1 MEVLYVTKTSILSD
15 GGGGEK
21 RARKVTEG
29 LANRGNDVTLLCGKT
44 DRKLEKWSEI
54 GGCDVRHV
62 SCIPSFLFR
71 FPRLSFY
78 ATRYLFA
85 IASLPIITWLLIR
98 DDFDVVVENMTP
110 YPSLSVISAKL
121 TGTSI
126 VAVQHEFYDR
136 SCYQTYDPATAT
148 IQLAV
153 QNILRVLTYD
163 RVIVPTTHVARQLA
177 AYGVED
183 SRLVVIP
190 NGVEAEEYQMSNID
204 KDQMMLIT
212 VGRLSKRKGQATI
225 LRAFQTIHEQKPET
239 HLHLLGDGPARTEL
253 HNLASDLEIT
263 GAVTFHGYV
272 DERQKIEML
281 NRAGLFVFASRQE
294 GFGLVL
300 LEAMSAGLGIVT
312 TKLPVYEDF
321 FEDGLNGR
329 LLRSREASIFAENVV
344 ELLNNREYLS
354 EIEMTNRQKAKE
366 FSWTTTVSN
375 TESTLEQCVDC

>member
-1 MEVLYVTKTSILSD
+1 MEVLYVTKTSILSG

-29 LANRGNDVTLLCGKT
+29 LADRGNNVTLLCGKT
-44 DRKLEKWSEI
+44 DPELEKWSET

-62 SCIPSFLFR
+62 SCMPSFLFR
-71 FPRLSFY
+71 FPKLSFY

-85 IASLPIITWLLIR
+85 IMSLPLLTWLLIR
-98 DDFDVVVENMTP
+98 GDFDVVVENMTP
-110 YPSLSVISAKL
+110 YPSLSVIPAKL

-126 VAVQHEFYDR
+126 VAVQHEFYDW
-136 SCYQTYDPATAT
+136 SCYRTYDPATAT

-153 QNILRVLTYD
+153 QNILRIATYD

-177 AYGVED
+177 AYGVKD

-190 NGVEAEEYQMSNID
+190 NGVEPEEYQLPNVD
-204 KDQMMLIT
+204 RDRTMLIT

-225 LRAFQTIHEQKPET
+225 LKAFQTIHERKPET

-253 HNLASDLEIT
+253 NNLASDLEIT
-263 GAVTFHGYV
+263 DAVTFHGYV

-300 LEAMSAGLGIVT
+300 LEAMSAGLGIVA

-321 FEDGLNGR
+321 LEDGVNGR
-329 LLRSREASIFAENVV
+329 LLRSRDASNFAENVI
-344 ELLNNREYLS
+344 ELLNNREQLS

-366 FSWTTTVSN
+366 FSWTTMVNN